1 MVDTKAVPLSEGQDD
16 EYGAEFAAPGACA
29 AELLCDRH
37 AGTTVAFRVVEPD
50 LSFRDLTFAELE
62 ARSRRVAAALAARGV
77 GRGDAVGVLMGKSAE
92 LPSVLLGLWRL
103 GAVHVPLFT
112 AFARNAI
119 ELRLT
124 GSSAAVVIADADQV
138 GKLEGEPDAP
148 LPPWQVIQV
157 GGRRPETAG
166 WHLLDDLVAEAPEPG
181 AAESERVGA
190 DGTLILLFTSGTTGT
205 PKAVPVPLRALAS
218 MRRYLLDAL
227 DLRDDDVYWNAADP
241 GWAYGLYYAILGP
254 LALGR
259 TSILLRAGFS
269 APVTWD
275 LLDRFQVT
283 NFAAAPTIY
292 RALRAEPSA
301 SQAPTRLRCASS
313 AGEPLTPEV
322 VSWSRGAL
330 GTEVRDH
337 YGQTELGMVA
347 GNAWREE
354 LRAPVVSGSMGYSL
368 PGWSCAVL
376 AEDSDEQAPP
386 GIVGRLAVDV
396 RDSPLMW
403 FPGYAG
409 APERTAERYTPD
421 GRWYLTGDTAARDA
435 EGRLYFSSRDDDV
448 IIMAGYRI
456 GPFDVESVLVT
467 HESVAEAAVVGA
479 PDPLRG
485 EVIEAYVVLKRGI
498 EGSPELEAE
507 LQRLVKSE
515 YAAHAYPRRV
525 HVVGELPK
533 TPSGKIQRYV
543 LRALAKETEPG

>member
-1 MVDTKAVPLSEGQDD
+1 MVDTKTS
-16 EYGAEFAAPGACA
+16 GAEFEAADACA

-37 AGTTVAFRVVEPD
+37 AGATVAFRVVESD
-50 LSFRDLTFAELE
+50 LGYRDLTFAELE
-62 ARSRRVAAALAARGV
+62 ARSRRIAAALAARGV

-103 GAVHVPLFT
+103 GAVQVPLFT

-119 ELRLT
+119 ELRLE
-124 GSSAAVVIADADQV
+124 GSSAAMVIADADQT
-138 GKLEGEPDAP
+138 GKLAGEPSS
-148 LPPWQVIQV
+148 PWEVIQV
-157 GGRRPETAG
+157 GGQRPEAEG
-166 WHLLDDLVAEAPEPG
+166 WHLLDDLVAEVGEP
-181 AAESERVGA
+181 AEAEPERVGA

-227 DLRDDDVYWNAADP
+227 DLRDGDVYWNAADP

-259 TSILLRAGFS
+259 PSILLRAGFS
-269 APVTWD
+269 APVTWE

-292 RALRAEPSA
+292 RALRAEPPA
-301 SQAPTRLRCASS
+301 SPVTTRIRCASS

-322 VSWSRGAL
+322 VSWSRDAL

-347 GNAWREE
+347 GNAWRQE
-354 LRAPVVSGSMGYSL
+354 LREPVVAGSMGYSL

-376 AEDSDEQAPP
+376 AEDSDEEAPP
-386 GIVGRLAVDV
+386 GTVGRLAIDV

-421 GRWYLTGDTAARDA
+421 GRWYLTGDTAAREAD
-435 EGRLYFSSRDDDV
+435 GRLYFSSRDDDV

-479 PDPLRG
+479 PDTLRG
-485 EVIEAYVVLKRGI
+485 EVIEAYVVLRRG
-498 EGSPELEAE
+498 EEESPELEAD
-507 LQRLVKSE
+507 LQRLVKRE

-525 HVVGELPK
+525 HVVDELPK

-543 LRALAKETEPG
+543 LRALAKENGQD